1 MLLHGCGAFTPAPP
15 VARAAGAGPELP
27 ARTGRV
33 VDAAEVL
40 TPKQAQALSRRLAE
54 AEAKTHHQVVVV
66 TVCGF
71 DGETI
76 GAYSRWLAN
85 AWGIGRKFYNDGVVL
100 LVAPVQR
107 QVRIE
112 VGFGLE
118 DALTDAEAATIIG
131 RDAIPRFRAGD
142 WNAGIDAAVTSI
154 LREIS

>member
-1 MLLHGCGAFTPAPP
+1 VLLHGCGAFTPAPP

-33 VDAAEVL
+33 VDAADVL
-40 TPKQAQALSRRLAE
+40 TPEQAHALSRKLAG
-54 AEAKTHHQVVVV
+54 AESRTHHQVVVV
-66 TVCGF
+66 TVCDF

-76 GAYSRWLAN
+76 DGYSRWLAN
-85 AWGIGRKFYNDGVVL
+85 AWGIGRKFYDDGVVL
-100 LVAPVQR
+100 LVAPIQR

-118 DALTDAEAATIIG
+118 NALTDTEAAMIIG
-131 RDAIPRFRAGD
+131 RDVIPRFRVGD
-142 WNAGIDAAVTSI
+142 WNGGIDAAVTSI

>member
-1 MLLHGCGAFTPAPP
+1 MLLHGCGAVTPAPP

-27 ARTGRV
+27 ALTGRV
-33 VDAAEVL
+33 VDEADVL
-40 TPKQAQALSRRLAE
+40 TPKQAQALSRRLAK
-54 AEAKTHHQVVVV
+54 AEAKTHHQIVVV

-76 GAYSRWLAN
+76 GGYSRWLAN
-85 AWGIGRKFYNDGVVL
+85 AWGIGRAFYHDGVVL

-118 DALTDAEAATIIG
+118 NALTDTEAEMIIG
-131 RDAIPRFRAGD
+131 RDVIPRFRAGD
-142 WNAGIDAAVTSI
+142 WNGGIDAAVTSI

>member
-1 MLLHGCGAFTPAPP
+1 MLLHGCGTTEPAPP

-27 ARTGRV
+27 TLTGRV
-33 VDAAEVL
+33 VDEADVL

-54 AEAKTHHQVVVV
+54 AEARTHHQVVVV
-66 TVCGF
+66 SVCDL

-76 GAYSRWLAN
+76 DGYSRWLAN
-85 AWGIGRKFYNDGVVL
+85 AWGIGRKFYNDGVVV

-118 DALTDAEAATIIG
+118 TALTDAEAAMILY
-131 RDAIPRFRAGD
+131 RDVIPRFRAGD
-142 WNAGIDAAVTSI
+142 WNGGIDAAVTSI

>member
-33 VDAAEVL
+33 VDAADVL
-40 TPKQAQALSRRLAE
+40 TPKQAQALSHRLAE
-54 AEAKTHHQVVVV
+54 AKAKTHHQMVVV
-66 TVCGF
+66 TVCGL

-76 GAYSRWLAN
+76 DGYSRWLAN

-112 VGFGLE
+112 VGYGLE
-118 DALTDAEAATIIG
+118 NALTDTEAVMILY
-131 RDAIPRFRAGD
+131 RVVIPRFRAGD
-142 WNAGIDAAVTSI
+142 WNGGIDAAVTSI
-154 LREIS
+154 LREIR

>member
-1 MLLHGCGAFTPAPP
+1 VLLHGCGAFTPAPP

-27 ARTGRV
+27 AQTGRV

-40 TPKQAQALSRRLAE
+40 TPKQVQSLSNRLGE
-54 AEAKTHHQVVVV
+54 AEATTHHQVVVV
-66 TVCGF
+66 TVCDL

-76 GAYSRWLAN
+76 DGYSRWLAN

-100 LVAPVQR
+100 LVTPVQR

-118 DALTDAEAATIIG
+118 NALTDSEAVMILY

-142 WNAGIDAAVTSI
+142 WNGGIDAAVTSI